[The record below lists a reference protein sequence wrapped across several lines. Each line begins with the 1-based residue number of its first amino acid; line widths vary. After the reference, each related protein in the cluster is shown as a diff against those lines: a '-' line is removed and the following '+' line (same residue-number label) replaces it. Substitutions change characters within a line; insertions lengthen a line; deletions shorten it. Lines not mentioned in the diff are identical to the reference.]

1 MSLGQTRHEQRLLQ
15 NACSKILNYQ
25 FQKLFD
31 DLQRT
36 PPSLVISNRHTVISV
51 SQNPAWNATS
61 YEWFS
66 SGPYS
71 LHQYWPPKVT
81 PMFVETP
88 SVRHDM
94 LVTNIM
100 AMRLI
105 SHHISLTSDKVR
117 AFRNPVYGK
126 PALDISSVDSTPNTK
141 RERVKMILK
150 FSVYVRYVGNLI
162 KVQGFI

>member
-1 MSLGQTRHEQRLLQ
+1 
-15 NACSKILNYQ
+15 
-25 FQKLFD
+25 
-31 DLQRT
+31 
-36 PPSLVISNRHTVISV
+36 
-51 SQNPAWNATS
+51 
-61 YEWFS
+61 
-66 SGPYS
+66 
-71 LHQYWPPKVT
+71 
-81 PMFVETP
+81 MFVETP